1 MKKLQAL
8 ETYQQLMAD
17 STTGPIDK
25 QLQRRA
31 GDTPAEVSGKIAA
44 DKDEIDLLAAAV
56 LIAQVCHQLSAWN
69 TDRKNEQQQRT
80 SLFVP

>member
-56 LIAQVCHQLSAWN
+56 LIAQVCQQLPGKQIGTMNSS
-69 TDRKNEQQQRT
+69 RGLPFL
-80 SLFVP
+80 SL